1 MEVALQQ
8 SLFDALVPA
17 GTEAGVPR
25 DATGARAA
33 VAGAPALGP
42 LGGTVE
48 RVTLSAGAWVDVRPG
63 WVSGSAELFSRL
75 VERVPWE
82 EERRVMYDRVVSV
95 PRLLSWYG
103 EHDRWPDPLLAR
115 ARDALDAHYGAGERE
130 RFVSAGM
137 CFYRDG
143 RDGVAWHGDRIGRSR
158 REDVMVAIVS
168 IGAPRALL
176 LRPVGGGP
184 SLRYML
190 GHGDLL
196 VMGGSCQ
203 RTWEHSVPKTAR
215 AVGPRISVQL
225 RPRGVA

>member
-1 MEVALQQ
+1 MEVALQP
-8 SLFDALVPA
+8 SLFDTVGTLDDARSPRA
-17 GTEAGVPR
+17 GGSG
-25 DATGARAA
+25 GASPEP
-33 VAGAPALGP
+33 GAPSLGALGA
-42 LGGTVE
+42 TVE

-63 WVSGSAELFSRL
+63 WVSGSAELFARL

-82 EERRVMYDRVVSV
+82 EERRVMYDRVVAV

-103 EHDRWPDPLLAR
+103 EQDAWPDPLLAR
-115 ARDALDAHYGAGERE
+115 ARDALDEHYGAGERE
-130 RFVSAGM
+130 RFVSAGL

-158 REDVMVAIVS
+158 HEDVMVGILS
-168 IGAPRALL
+168 FGAPRALL

-184 SLRYML
+184 SLRYTL

-225 RPRGVA
+225 RPRGVR

>member
-1 MEVALQQ
+1 MEVALQP
-8 SLFDALVPA
+8 SLFDTLVPA
-17 GTEAGVPR
+17 GPSPVGRGRRPARTVP
-25 DATGARAA
+25 DG
-33 VAGAPALGP
+33 PALGP
-42 LGGTVE
+42 LGSTVE
-48 RVTLSAGAWVDVRPG
+48 RVTLSAGAWVDIRPG
-63 WVSGSAELFSRL
+63 WVSGSADVFSRL

-82 EERRVMYDRVVSV
+82 EERRVMYDRVVAV

-103 EHDRWPDPLLAR
+103 EHDDWPHPLLDQ
-115 ARDALDAHYGAGERE
+115 ARDALTAHYAAGDRE
-130 RFVSAGM
+130 RFVSAGL

-158 REDVMVAIVS
+158 HEDVMVAILS
-168 IGAPRALL
+168 FGAPRALL
-176 LRPVGGGP
+176 LRPVGGGGA
-184 SLRYML
+184 SLRHTL

-203 RTWEHSVPKTAR
+203 RTWEHSIPKTAR